1 MMTDTNVAKVALE
14 LLNGC
19 NLRRKL
25 VIIEYAR
32 GSKSPS
38 LPLVVKPCEKAP
50 IRSRKTEIFGKKNHP
65 TWQFIKLEW

>member
-1 MMTDTNVAKVALE
+1 MTHRKATKATLE

-19 NLRRKL
+19 NLRGKL

-38 LPLVVKPCEKAP
+38 LPLIAKIGEKAP
-50 IRSRKTEIFGKKNHP
+50 IRSRK
-65 TWQFIKLEW
+65 